1 MKARLCS
8 TKFDGL
14 ILLAVRLERQAIY
27 TRLQITMNLE
37 ATQTPTYLLSEMKRK
52 ISEEHDLNKKLSR
65 PRFSQH
71 NYRKIHRREKKDVCL
86 YLK

>member
-27 TRLQITMNLE
+27 SRLQITKSRGYTDSNLPSVRDE
-37 ATQTPTYLLSEMKRK
+37 TK

-65 PRFSQH
+65 PRFTQH
-71 NYRKIHRREKKDVCL
+71 NYRKIHRREKKNVCL

>member
-27 TRLQITMNLE
+27 TRLQITK
-37 ATQTPTYLLSEMKRK
+37 QTPTYLLSEMKRK

-71 NYRKIHRREKKDVCL
+71 NYRKIHRREKRCTFIFKVIYD
-86 YLK
+86 

>member
-27 TRLQITMNLE
+27 TRLQITKSRGYTDSNLPSVRDE
-37 ATQTPTYLLSEMKRK
+37 TK
-52 ISEEHDLNKKLSR
+52 ISEEHDLNKKLSSLV
-65 PRFSQH
+65 FLNIITEKSTDS
-71 NYRKIHRREKKDVCL
+71 KKDVRL